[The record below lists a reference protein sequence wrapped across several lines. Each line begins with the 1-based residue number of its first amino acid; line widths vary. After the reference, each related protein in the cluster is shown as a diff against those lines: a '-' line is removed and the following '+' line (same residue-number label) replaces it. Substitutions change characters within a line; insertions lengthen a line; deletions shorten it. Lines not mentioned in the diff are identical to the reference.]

1 MVRQATR
8 RNFGVLMEM
17 EGAYDYELYDAAT
30 SQKAHM
36 TQRPVIVPAGTS
48 NFEVF

>member
-17 EGAYDYELYDAAT
+17 EGAYDYDLYDA
-30 SQKAHM
+30 SPQKVHM
-36 TQRPVIVPAGTS
+36 TQRPVNSVVQAGKVLS
-48 NFEVF
+48 